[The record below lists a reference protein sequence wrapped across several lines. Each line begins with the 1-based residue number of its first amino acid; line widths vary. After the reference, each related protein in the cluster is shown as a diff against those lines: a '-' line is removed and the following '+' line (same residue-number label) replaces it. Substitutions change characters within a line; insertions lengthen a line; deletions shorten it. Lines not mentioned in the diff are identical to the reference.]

1 MDLHD
6 LLSRK
11 QTGASVSTSKVDN
24 FEQAKSRLKGNL
36 ERQLKYWE
44 NREDIYARNASVAA
58 QNALIEDKKDKKTT
72 SPTTRSLW
80 FKQKEMND
88 SWMFK
93 MQIGTTPVYTSV
105 AAKENNQPWI
115 QNIDESEMANAIKMF
130 IKGIEDKD
138 EIFDKHLKETYN
150 LYELNQKTSLLKSKA
165 TRDAKKAE
173 SES

>member
-1 MDLHD
+1 MAVRWLK
-6 LLSRK
+6 LK
-11 QTGASVSTSKVDN
+11 QTGASVASSKVET
-24 FEQAKSRLKGNL
+24 FEAACSRLKNKL
-36 ERQLKYWE
+36 EEQLGYWNNQQAGDE
-44 NREDIYARNASVAA
+44 TGAKSA
-58 QNALIEDKKDKKTT
+58 
-72 SPTTRSLW
+72 RSLW
-80 FKQKEMND
+80 FKKKDMGDQ
-88 SWMFK
+88 WLVK

-138 EIFDKHLKETYN
+138 PVFDKHLKETYN